1 MNPFNAQIKAA
12 IDNFDVQ
19 QARDLLREAFK
30 HEPDAETYYLA
41 AQVAINPEQQQ
52 SFLEKA
58 VALDPFHAAADANL
72 AQLRATPNASP
83 TAALPPVMPKPQ
95 AVAAPASAEPS
106 ATDTDAAIRQ
116 KIANLQ
122 KITRSSVPIFLVGA
136 FGGSFILTLIFAL
149 MPGGLYDSSI
159 NMHLECREL
168 NTKIMSLGGNPEPCI
183 LVDPLPG
190 TVFIGIVM
198 FVLIFSAFY
207 WAKQS
212 AKKELTRLQ
221 AQLTQSE

>member
-1 MNPFNAQIKAA
+1 
-12 IDNFDVQ
+12 
-19 QARDLLREAFK
+19 
-30 HEPDAETYYLA
+30 
-41 AQVAINPEQQQ
+41 
-52 SFLEKA
+52 
-58 VALDPFHAAADANL
+58 
-72 AQLRATPNASP
+72 
-83 TAALPPVMPKPQ
+83 MPKPQ

-198 FVLIFSAFY
+198 FVLIFFSILLGKAECEERTHTSPGAINAIRIVIPYTHLHARKVNLRCPVSTGRFLHLLGSLLLLM
-207 WAKQS
+207 ACASPRPSKPP
-212 AKKELTRLQ
+212 ACIPRG
-221 AQLTQSE
+221 